1 MTAAIPLREMDMV
14 FARRMSGPAWTAAT
28 DRVSEALG
36 LKLDELALR
45 LGYSTSVAIY
55 RSRRSGA
62 PAYMAMA
69 LRAVAAEAPCLP
81 EELMQSQV
89 GDSGDRR
96 KRLRYP
102 MDHSEPSTGLMRR

>member
-1 MTAAIPLREMDMV
+1 MI
-14 FARRMSGPAWTAAT
+14 FAKRMSGPAWTAAT

-62 PAYMAMA
+62 PAYMAVA
-69 LRAVAAEAPCLP
+69 LRAVAAELPCLP
-81 EELMQSQV
+81 EELMPAQA
-89 GDSGDRR
+89 DSPRDRR
-96 KRLRYP
+96 HRL
-102 MDHSEPSTGLMRR
+102 HS